1 MPQNIQILQLFQ
13 LTLIEFLKI
22 LIHKKNENLARVIKI
37 LQESISTYM
46 FFYEKN
52 EWDIEEVRLEEIK
65 TVFLGIKN
73 QIDAIL

>member
-1 MPQNIQILQLFQ
+1 
-13 LTLIEFLKI
+13 
-22 LIHKKNENLARVIKI
+22 
-37 LQESISTYM
+37 M